1 MKKNSLWFTLNKQG
15 YCVRYERD
23 TSSACGSGYL
33 IEPEN
38 RVNFPALVKQLVE
51 YRAWS
56 NFYEEEVKVAFD
68 PEGEFCVPREE
79 QEAIRYLVNAI
90 GTEAKEKASLKKRLE
105 TIAEIAKETS

>member
-1 MKKNSLWFTLNKQG
+1 MKNSLWFTLNKQG

-33 IEPEN
+33 IEPEK

-56 NFYEEEVKVAFD
+56 NFYEKEIKVGFD
-68 PEGEFCVPREE
+68 SEGELQVPKEE
-79 QEAIRYLVNAI
+79 QEAICSLVTAMET
-90 GTEAKEKASLKKRLE
+90 GAKQNASLRKRLE
-105 TIAEIAKETS
+105 KIAEVVHEPF